1 MSRQLWLLRHGDAE
15 PHGTRADAERR
26 LTTRGEGQ
34 SHAAGAAL
42 ARLGVA
48 FDAVLFSPKARAR
61 DTARRVAERW
71 SKPQREQLRAH
82 PPLAG
87 DFDAR
92 QALHALEELPA
103 EGRLLL
109 VGHEPDLARVV
120 GELTGAAV
128 SLKKGGVAA
137 VRLEGGPSPRDGVL
151 GELLVLA
158 RPRELALIAGLPPE
172 GH

>member
-15 PHGTRADAERR
+15 PHGTRADAQRR
-26 LTTRGEGQ
+26 LTPRGEEQ
-34 SHAAGAAL
+34 SRAAGAAL
-42 ARLGVA
+42 ARLGVT

-61 DTARRVAERW
+61 DTAKLAAELW
-71 SKPQREQLRAH
+71 SAKQRERLRAH
-82 PPLAG
+82 PPLAE

-103 EGRLLL
+103 DGRLLL
-109 VGHEPDLARVV
+109 VGHEPNLARVV
-120 GELTGAAV
+120 SDLTAAPAH
-128 SLKKGGVAA
+128 LRKGGVAA
-137 VRLEGGPSPRDGVL
+137 VRLEGEPRQDGAV

-172 GH
+172 RH